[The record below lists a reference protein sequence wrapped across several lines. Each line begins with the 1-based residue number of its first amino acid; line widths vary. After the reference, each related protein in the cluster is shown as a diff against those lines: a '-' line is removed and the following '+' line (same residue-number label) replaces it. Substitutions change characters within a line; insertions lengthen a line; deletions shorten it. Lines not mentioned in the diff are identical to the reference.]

1 MKTNSKNNGTLPKPL
16 LVKRTNFN
24 DSFFL
29 RFMEGKT
36 VRAVAQV
43 FGGLLTYEG
52 RPEHGDG
59 EVTDLE
65 RFKGIILDAHEQG
78 LGVLT
83 LT

>member
-1 MKTNSKNNGTLPKPL
+1 MKNPNSNGTPAKP
-16 LVKRTNFN
+16 LVKRTNSN
-24 DSFFL
+24 DWFFL

-43 FGGLLTYEG
+43 FGGLLTFNG
-52 RPEHGDG
+52 KPERGDG

-65 RFKGIILDAHEQG
+65 RFREILIQAHGQE

-83 LT
+83 LI